1 MNYKEVIDKSRSYK
15 EAQFGE
21 LTGYIDALRTAS
33 DDDRK
38 AYFVPDMTS
47 PEAYEKSLDAY
58 RKDFADMLGYPLSSI
73 DDFRGEDPVLT
84 EETFVC
90 EDEDTTCHRLVI
102 SVGDGLSIYGL
113 FFKPKKEG
121 KLPFMITQSGM
132 GGTPE
137 VCSNFY
143 QTTGNYSDMV
153 ERTYTRGIATFVPQL
168 MLWGEDKGPAID
180 RAELD
185 RSLKQCGS
193 SLAAVEI
200 FKLRRAFDYF
210 EKRDDIDENRMG
222 MLGLSYGG
230 FFTLFTT
237 ALDTRI
243 KLALTSCFFNNRY
256 FNNWADWVWDES
268 AKKFLDPEIAMM
280 ICPRRLCIEVGK
292 TDATFTYDKVEPEVE
307 KVRKT
312 YEALGISD
320 RFTFNPHPEGHAFDK
335 GDAGMEILKYL

>member
-1 MNYKEVIDKSRSYK
+1 MNYKEDSEKSRAYK
-15 EAQFGE
+15 EAQFEE
-21 LTGYIDALRTAS
+21 LNNYIENLRKAS

-47 PEAYEKSLDAY
+47 PEAYEKSLEGY
-58 RKDFADMLGYPLSSI
+58 RKDFADMLGYPLNCI

-121 KLPFMITQSGM
+121 KLPFMITQSGL

-143 QTTGNYSDMV
+143 ETTGNYSDMV

-168 MLWGEDKGPAID
+168 MLWGDNRGPAFD
-180 RAELD
+180 RYVFD
-185 RSLKQCGS
+185 KDLKQCGS
-193 SLAAVEI
+193 SLTAVEV

-230 FFTLFTT
+230 FYTLFTT

-243 KLALTSCFFNNRY
+243 KLALSSCFFNNRY
-256 FNNWADWVWDES
+256 LINRDDWVWNES
-268 AKKFLDPEIAMM
+268 AKKFLDPEIAML

-292 TDATFTYDKVEPEVE
+292 TDEGFAYENVGPEVE

-312 YEALGISD
+312 YEALGIAD

-335 GDAGMEILKYL
+335 SDAGMEILKYL